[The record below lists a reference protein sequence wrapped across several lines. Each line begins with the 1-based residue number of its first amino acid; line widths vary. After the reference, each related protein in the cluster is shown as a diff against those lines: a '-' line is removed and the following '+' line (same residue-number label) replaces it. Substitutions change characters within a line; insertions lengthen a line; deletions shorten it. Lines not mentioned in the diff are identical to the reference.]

1 MISDAAADDSIRPIT
16 KIVKFGAIA
25 MIPLPMIKVNNVHNK
40 TGRTANRFV
49 NLTKIGPQIANVNA
63 YIVTS

>member
-1 MISDAAADDSIRPIT
+1 MINDAAADDSIRPIT

-40 TGRTANRFV
+40 LV
-49 NLTKIGPQIANVNA
+49 VQQIDSL
-63 YIVTS
+63 I

>member
-1 MISDAAADDSIRPIT
+1 MIFMTDDSIRPIT

-49 NLTKIGPQIANVNA
+49 NLTKIECTNCKC
-63 YIVTS
+63 